1 MMKNI
6 EKVVIAGAGTMRF
19 SFAQIFAQHNFN
31 VTVYDMFPAAIE
43 KAKKFIA
50 INQEAMIEQK
60 EITKEESGALLGR
73 ISFTTEK
80 ECFKEADFVL
90 EAIIEN
96 MEIKQNFW
104 SEISALAKEDTILTT
119 NTSGMSITEIATAVK
134 RPERFCGMHWWN
146 PPHILPLIEVIKG
159 DLTADETLDIVVA
172 LGKELGNEPVVCKKD
187 INGFIGNRIQYAILR
202 ECLHIVESGAATF
215 EDVDKVMKYG
225 LGIRYAY
232 IGPFETIDFTGIDV
246 VSRIS
251 DYMFAELD
259 NATEGSEILRKLVE
273 EGRLGIKSGKGI
285 YDYGDTAGDA
295 MKARDEAFI
304 KLVKCLGYKK

>member
-6 EKVVIAGAGTMRF
+6 EKVVIAGAGTMGF

>member
-6 EKVVIAGAGTMRF
+6 EKVVIAGAGTMGF

-96 MEIKQNFW
+96 MEIK
-104 SEISALAKEDTILTT
+104 
-119 NTSGMSITEIATAVK
+119 
-134 RPERFCGMHWWN
+134 
-146 PPHILPLIEVIKG
+146 
-159 DLTADETLDIVVA
+159 
-172 LGKELGNEPVVCKKD
+172 
-187 INGFIGNRIQYAILR
+187 
-202 ECLHIVESGAATF
+202 
-215 EDVDKVMKYG
+215 
-225 LGIRYAY
+225 
-232 IGPFETIDFTGIDV
+232 
-246 VSRIS
+246 
-251 DYMFAELD
+251 
-259 NATEGSEILRKLVE
+259 
-273 EGRLGIKSGKGI
+273 
-285 YDYGDTAGDA
+285 
-295 MKARDEAFI
+295 
-304 KLVKCLGYKK
+304 

>member
-1 MMKNI
+1 MKNI
-6 EKVVIAGAGTMRF
+6 EKVVIAGAGTMGF

>member
-1 MMKNI
+1 MPPYCRI
-6 EKVVIAGAGTMRF
+6 R
-19 SFAQIFAQHNFN
+19 
-31 VTVYDMFPAAIE
+31 
-43 KAKKFIA
+43 
-50 INQEAMIEQK
+50 
-60 EITKEESGALLGR
+60 SG
-73 ISFTTEK
+73 
-80 ECFKEADFVL
+80 D
-90 EAIIEN
+90 
-96 MEIKQNFW
+96 
-104 SEISALAKEDTILTT
+104 
-119 NTSGMSITEIATAVK
+119 
-134 RPERFCGMHWWN
+134 
-146 PPHILPLIEVIKG
+146 
-159 DLTADETLDIVVA
+159 
-172 LGKELGNEPVVCKKD
+172 
-187 INGFIGNRIQYAILR
+187 
-202 ECLHIVESGAATF
+202 F

>member
-104 SEISALAKEDTILTT
+104 SEIYALAKEDTILTT

>member
-1 MMKNI
+1 
-6 EKVVIAGAGTMRF
+6 
-19 SFAQIFAQHNFN
+19 
-31 VTVYDMFPAAIE
+31 
-43 KAKKFIA
+43 
-50 INQEAMIEQK
+50 MIEQK

-304 KLVKCLGYKK
+304 KLVKCLG